1 MEHIELTI
9 DELATYLATNLNACI
24 TARSTE
30 AVPLASISSD
40 QIVTREYQ
48 LPAKKVGIFLDP
60 GEETI
65 EPLTMATVDVRL
77 PVEIIVF
84 TQGDTVALMRAKADG
99 YMLAI
104 LDCIGDHPDFFEIE
118 RRDRF
123 DGVEGKEDIKAAKIV
138 AVFRY
143 EEAR

>member
-1 MEHIELTI
+1 MTV
-9 DELATYLATNLNACI
+9 DDLATYLAANLNACI
-24 TARSTE
+24 AARSTE
-30 AVPLASISSD
+30 AVPLVAMTAD

-84 TQGDTVALMRAKADG
+84 TQGDTVALMRAKADA
-99 YMLAI
+99 YMLAV
-104 LDCIGDHPDFFEIE
+104 LDCIGEHEDFFEVE
-118 RRDRF
+118 SRDRF
-123 DGVEGKEDIKAAKIV
+123 DGVEGKEDIKAAKV
-138 AVFRY
+138 AAVFRY